1 MRVTLKQI
9 AERAGVHI
17 STVDKVIHNR
27 GGVSKEVADN
37 IRAIIE
43 ELGYKTNPTGRALQ
57 RSGRRYRIAVLLLKN
72 DSVDDLRKGIHEAV
86 QEMAFQVETTYI
98 VTGIRDSQAQTD
110 YIDFAVEKKYDG
122 IIIMP
127 IYSKIVSEAIDRAA
141 QAGVPAITVNSDIS
155 ESRRLCYIGQ
165 YGEREAAIAGRVMG
179 AMLRGAGDVAIV
191 TSSVHPDQ
199 ADLNVKV
206 RESKF
211 AEYLKKHYPEI
222 RIVHYIE
229 CFEDRIITQVE
240 MEDLLQEQP
249 ELNGIYV
256 TCGCV
261 DTVAK
266 AVKNAG
272 KKKQIKILSFE
283 DYPEILELI
292 REDVIDCTIAGEIQ
306 EMGKKSINVM
316 MDYLVQ
322 GTEPESCCTYM
333 DVRVLFKE
341 CICAPEEV

>member
-1 MRVTLKQI
+1 MKVTLKQI

-37 IRAIIE
+37 IRKIIK

-57 RSGRRYRIAVLLLKN
+57 RSGKRYRIAVLLLKN
-72 DSVDDLRKGIHEAV
+72 DAVDDLRKGIHDAV

-98 VTGIRDSQAQTD
+98 VTGVRDSQAQAD
-110 YIDFAVEKKYDG
+110 YIDFAVEKHYDG
-122 IIIMP
+122 LIIMP

-155 ESRRLCYIGQ
+155 ESGRLCYIGQ
-165 YGEREAAIAGRVMG
+165 FGEQEAAIAGRVMG
-179 AMLRGAGDVAIV
+179 VMLQGRGDVAIV
-191 TSSVHPDQ
+191 TSSLHPDQ

-206 RESKF
+206 RESRF
-211 AEYLKKHYPEI
+211 AEYLQKHYPEI

-229 CFEDRIITQVE
+229 CFEDRIIAQVE
-240 MEDLLQEQP
+240 MEHLLQERP
-249 ELNGIYV
+249 ELSGIYV

-266 AVKNAG
+266 AVKRAG
-272 KKKQIKILSFE
+272 REKQIAILGFE
-283 DYPEILELI
+283 DYPEILKLI
-292 REDVIDCTIAGEIQ
+292 REDVIDCTIAGELLK
-306 EMGKKSINVM
+306 MGKQSIIVM

-322 GTEPESCCTYM
+322 GTEPENCCTYM

-341 CICAPEEV
+341 CICAPDEV